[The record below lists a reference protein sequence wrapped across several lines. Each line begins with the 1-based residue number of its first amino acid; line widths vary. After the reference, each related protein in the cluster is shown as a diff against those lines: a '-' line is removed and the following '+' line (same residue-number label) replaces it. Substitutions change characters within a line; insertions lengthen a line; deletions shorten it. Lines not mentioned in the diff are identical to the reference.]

1 MNHTG
6 NGRGHLREFFLFP
19 VLFFLLSYLI
29 LFLLFSPFLGAF
41 SSASNLLFF
50 SDGHPIGKPAENIF
64 TSAPETSPETVKLS
78 SIQFP
83 SYGARFGKLTIS
95 SASIE
100 ADLYFGDGSAQL
112 KNGVGIYNGSFIP
125 GYGKTILVAGHNH
138 TFFHTLGN
146 AKAGDEIRIETNYGT
161 YLYRIDDA
169 QVKKAT
175 DASAYDLASTKE
187 NLVLYTCYPFDEL
200 GLTPERYYVYA
211 EYVSG
216 PKIDKQE

>member
-1 MNHTG
+1 MNRTG
-6 NGRGHLREFFLFP
+6 SGRGHIREFFLFP
-19 VLFFLLSYLI
+19 VLFFLLGYLI
-29 LFLLFSPFLGAF
+29 LFLLSSPFWGAF
-41 SSASNLLFF
+41 SSVSNLLFF
-50 SDGHPIGKPAENIF
+50 SAGQPAGKPAENIF
-64 TSAPETSPETVKLS
+64 TSAPETSPETVRLS

-112 KNGVGIYNGSFIP
+112 KNGVGVYNGSFIP
-125 GYGKTILVAGHNH
+125 GYGKTILIAGHNH
-138 TFFHTLGN
+138 TFFHTLGA
-146 AKAGDEIRIETNYGT
+146 AKTGDEIRIETNYGT
-161 YLYRIDDA
+161 YLYRISST
-169 QVKKAT
+169 QVKKAA
-175 DASAYDLASTKE
+175 DASAYDLAGSKE

-200 GLTPERYYVYA
+200 GLTPNRYYVYA

>member
-1 MNHTG
+1 MNRTG
-6 NGRGHLREFFLFP
+6 NGGHVREFFLFP
-19 VLFFLLSYLI
+19 ALFFLLGYLI
-29 LFLLFSPFLGAF
+29 LFLLSSPFWGAF
-41 SSASNLLFF
+41 SAASNLLFF
-50 SDGHPIGKPAENIF
+50 SDGHPAGKPAENIF
-64 TSAPETSPETVKLS
+64 TSAPQTSPEVVRLS

-83 SYGARFGKLTIS
+83 SYGTRFGKLTIS

-112 KNGVGIYNGSFIP
+112 KNGVGLYNGSFIP
-125 GYGKTILVAGHNH
+125 GYGKTILIAGHNH

-146 AKAGDEIRIETNYGT
+146 AKVGDQIRIETNYGT
-161 YLYRIDDA
+161 YLYRIDDT
-169 QVKKAT
+169 QVKKAA
-175 DASAYDLASTKE
+175 DASAYDLAANKE

-200 GLTPERYYVYA
+200 GLTPNRYYVYA